1 MVVLLSLL
9 AIVSL
14 LGLRR
19 VCDSRQLS
27 PPPLR
32 LPVIAAVAIP
42 FLTLTVA
49 ILEQSPLTLLT
60 QGLRTTISLLWVY
73 SIVRLLSWALL
84 QLPAELGWWKPTAK
98 ILRDLLT
105 LAVATTITLVIVHRD
120 FQVNLV
126 GLAATSAVI
135 TAVIGLA
142 AQETLKNLFAGISL
156 QVDSPFEEGDWI
168 DLGFT
173 RGVVTSL
180 RLMTTRILTLEG
192 SLTVIPNSRVAVES
206 LRRFKPGEPVGQ
218 SFEIGL
224 DYGLP
229 PRQAIALL
237 EKTVRSN
244 RKVLGDPAPKVWLK
258 AFADSSITY
267 RLLTW
272 QNSALEQ
279 LQLKSD
285 LLEQTWYAL
294 HRIGQSIP
302 FPIRDIR
309 NEPSPVLLPSNDV
322 SEEAKQ
328 QLLAR
333 VDIFSHLRAEQLKRL
348 AEQGRCQ
355 SYAPGESVVRE
366 GERGNSLFIIVSGS
380 LDVLQARGDALHR
393 VTTLEPTDI
402 FGEMGLCTGE
412 PRSATVSCREE
423 CVLLEIERHH
433 LIPLMEEHPEILET
447 IGTLMASRRRELR
460 TNSQNRAETRRR
472 ALIGRMQRLFNITNE
487 NP

>member
-1 MVVLLSLL
+1 MAVLLSLL
-9 AIVSL
+9 AVLSL
-14 LGLRR
+14 LGLKR
-19 VCDSRQLS
+19 VCRSRQIN

-42 FLTLTVA
+42 LLTLAVSR
-49 ILEQSPLTLLT
+49 LEPGSFTLLIR
-60 QGLRTTISLLWVY
+60 GLRTTIHLLWVY
-73 SIVRLLSWALL
+73 SILRLLSWALL

-98 ILRDLLT
+98 ILRDLFT
-105 LAVATTITLVIVHRD
+105 LAVATTITLVVIHRD

-156 QVDSPFEEGDWI
+156 QVDSPFEQGDWI

-218 SFEIGL
+218 LFEIGL

-237 EKTVRSN
+237 EKTVKSN
-244 RKVLGDPAPKVWLK
+244 RKVLETPPPKVWVD
-258 AFADSSITY
+258 AFADSSVNY

-272 QNSALEQ
+272 QESALEQ
-279 LQLKSD
+279 PQLKSD

-302 FPIRDIR
+302 FPVRDIR
-309 NEPSPVLLPSNDV
+309 TEPSPARLPSNEV
-322 SEEAKQ
+322 SDATKQ
-328 QLLAR
+328 HLLSR
-333 VDIFSHLRAEQLKRL
+333 VEIFSILSTEQLQRL
-348 AEQGRCQ
+348 AEQGRCE

-366 GERGNSLFIIVSGS
+366 GERGDSLFIVVSGS
-380 LDVLQARGDALHR
+380 LDVLQARGGVLHC
-393 VTTLEPTDI
+393 VSTIGPTDI
-402 FGEMGLCTGE
+402 FGEMALCTGE

-433 LIPLMEEHPEILET
+433 VIPLMEEHPEILET
-447 IGTLMASRRRELR
+447 IGTLMASRRRELHA
-460 TNSQNRAETRRR
+460 NSQQRAETRRR
-472 ALIGRMQRLFNITNE
+472 ALIGRMQRLFNIANDSR
-487 NP
+487 

>member
-1 MVVLLSLL
+1 MVVVLSLL
-9 AIVSL
+9 AVISL
-14 LGLRR
+14 LGLKR
-19 VCDSRQLS
+19 VCQSKQLN

-42 FLTLTVA
+42 LLTLAVG
-49 ILEQSPLTLLT
+49 ILEQSQLTLLT
-60 QGLRTTISLLWVY
+60 QGLRTTINLLWVY
-73 SIVRLLSWALL
+73 SILRLLSWALL
-84 QLPAELGWWKPTAK
+84 QLPADLGWWKPTAK

-105 LAVATTITLVIVHRD
+105 IAIATTITLVMIHRD

-126 GLAATSAVI
+126 GLAATSAVV

-156 QVDSPFEEGDWI
+156 QVDSPFEQGDWI

-218 SFEIGL
+218 IFEIGL

-237 EKTVRSN
+237 QRTVTN
-244 RKVLGDPAPKVWLK
+244 NQKVLDKPAPRVWLD

-272 QNSALEQ
+272 QKSALEQ
-279 LQLKSD
+279 PQLKSD

-302 FPIRDIR
+302 FPVRDIR
-309 NEPSPVLLPSNDV
+309 TEPSPVQLPSNNVCDEV
-322 SEEAKQ
+322 KQ
-328 QLLAR
+328 QLLSR
-333 VDIFSHLRAEQLKRL
+333 VDIFSHLKAEQLHRL
-348 AEQGRCQ
+348 AKQGQCQ
-355 SYAPGESVVRE
+355 SYAPGESVVKE
-366 GERGNSLFIIVSGS
+366 GESGDSLFIIVSGS
-380 LDVLQARGDALHR
+380 LDVLQTRGDALHC
-393 VTTLEPTDI
+393 VSTIGPTDI

-412 PRSATVSCREE
+412 PRTATVSCREE
-423 CVLLEIERHH
+423 CVLLEIDRHH
-433 LIPLMEEHPEILET
+433 LTPLMEEHPEILET
-447 IGTLMASRRRELR
+447 IGTLIASRRRELH
-460 TNSQNRAETRRR
+460 THSPKRAETRRR
-472 ALIGRMQRLFNITNE
+472 ALIGRMQRLFNISNE
-487 NP
+487 SP